1 MSGVL
6 LALCPINVV
15 LLGLNPINVVLLA
28 VCPINMVL
36 PAEEMRPV
44 TGERGTHGVPLAAT
58 FRPAWPIGESPAG
71 S

>member
-6 LALCPINVV
+6 LALRPINVV
-15 LLGLNPINVVLLA
+15 LLGLNPISVVLLA

-36 PAEEMRPV
+36 PAEEMRPM
-44 TGERGTHGVPLAAT
+44 TGERGTHSVPLAAT